1 MKKVLFVMTSHDK
14 LGDTGKK
21 TGTWMEEIASPYY
34 VLKDAGISVSFATPK
49 GGEAPIDPVSEL
61 PDFQTDSTHRFKDDS
76 EAMSLIANTNKL
88 SEVKDSDY
96 DAVFCPGGQGPLY
109 DLVTNEES
117 THLIEAFWA
126 KDKAVSALCHGL
138 GSILNV
144 KDSHGEFIVKG
155 RNVTG
160 FSNSE
165 ETEYGTNELVPYLV
179 EDELKSR
186 GGKYSKNDNWTPLVQ
201 QDGLL
206 ITGQNPASSAAVAE
220 LLLKKLS

>member
-1 MKKVLFVMTSHDK
+1 MTSHDK

>member
-1 MKKVLFVMTSHDK
+1 MRKVLFVMTSQDK

-76 EAMSLIANTNKL
+76 EAMALIANAHKL
-88 SEVKDSDY
+88 SEVKESDY

-109 DLVTNEES
+109 DLVTNKES

-160 FSNSE
+160 FSNAE

-186 GGKYSKNDNWTPLVQ
+186 GGKYSKNDNWTPLVL